1 MKKKLI
7 QHNNFL
13 KDKYSLNNKIKKT
26 FNSISNNI
34 LKQHDTTKDTY
45 HFLSNKFK
53 LDFKINDLK
62 NYKKFQNIVVVGMG
76 GSILGFNAIYE
87 FLKFKTK
94 KNIIFFDNLDKEK
107 IKNFKKNYN
116 NKNCLFIIISKS
128 GNTIE
133 TISTFF
139 ELNILKNKAKN
150 IIIITEKKNN
160 ILYSISKKYN
170 LFFIEHK
177 KYLGGRYS
185 VLSEVGMVPSYLMGI
200 NIKKIRN
207 NLTNYLTKDKKILQS
222 GSILFS
228 QIISQKKF
236 KNLIFLNY
244 SPKLEKFLFWLQQ
257 LIAESLGKKGK
268 GILPIV
274 SNCPKDHHSVLQLYL
289 DGPKDKM
296 FYFFCETT
304 TNNKSTKKKKF
315 YNKINQFTNNTVDK
329 IKNSQMSAL
338 KTILIKNKAPV
349 REFILN
355 SSNEEVLGEL
365 FTYFILET
373 SIAGRLIN
381 LNPFDQPAV
390 EQVKSLT
397 KKLLT

>member
-1 MKKKLI
+1 VKKKLI

-13 KDKYSLNNKIKKT
+13 IDKYSLNNKIKKT

-304 TNNKSTKKKKF
+304 TNNKSTKKKKL

>member
-1 MKKKLI
+1 MNKKLI
-7 QHNNFL
+7 QHKNFSI
-13 KDKYSLNNKIKKT
+13 DKYSSSKSIKKS
-26 FNSISNNI
+26 FDKI
-34 LKQHDTTKDTY
+34 LDHIFKQIDSTKDTY
-45 HFLSNKFK
+45 HFLSNKFQFN
-53 LDFKINDLK
+53 FKINDFK
-62 NYKKFQNIVVVGMG
+62 RFKKFQNIVIVGMG
-76 GSILGFNAIYE
+76 GSSLGSNAIYE
-87 FLKFKTK
+87 FLKFKIK
-94 KNIIFFDNLDKEK
+94 KNVIFFDNLEKEK
-107 IKNFKKNYN
+107 INNFKKSYDS
-116 NKNCLFIIISKS
+116 KKSLFIIISKS

-139 ELNILKNKAKN
+139 ELSILKNKAKN
-150 IIIITEKKNN
+150 IIIISEKNNN
-160 ILYSISKKYN
+160 ILYSISKKYK
-170 LFFIEHK
+170 LMFIEHK

-200 NIKKIRN
+200 NIKKIRK
-207 NLTNYLTKDKKILQS
+207 NLKNYLAKDKKILKS
-222 GSILFS
+222 GSIFLS

-257 LIAESLGKKGK
+257 LIAESLGKNGK

-289 DGPKDKM
+289 DGPQDKM
-296 FYFFCETT
+296 FYFFSEATT
-304 TNNKSTKKKKF
+304 KYKSEKKKKF
-315 YNKINQFTNNTVDK
+315 SYRKYFNNNSLDK
-329 IKNSQMSAL
+329 IKNSQMRAL

-349 REFILN
+349 REFILD
-355 SSNEEVLGEL
+355 SSSEETLGEL

-397 KKLLT
+397 KKILN

>member
-1 MKKKLI
+1 MNKKLI
-7 QHNNFL
+7 QHKNFSI
-13 KDKYSLNNKIKKT
+13 DKYPLSKSNKKSFDKILHD
-26 FNSISNNI
+26 I
-34 LKQHDTTKDTY
+34 LKQIDSTKDTY
-45 HFLSNKFK
+45 HFLSNKFQFN
-53 LDFKINDLK
+53 FKIDDIK
-62 NYKKFQNIVVVGMG
+62 RFKKYQNIVVVGMG
-76 GSILGFNAIYE
+76 GSILGSNAIYE
-87 FLKFKTK
+87 FLKFKIK
-94 KNIIFFDNLDKEK
+94 KNIIFFDNLEKEK
-107 IKNFKKNYN
+107 IKIFKKNYDS
-116 NKNCLFIIISKS
+116 KKSLFIIISKS
-128 GNTIE
+128 GKTIE
-133 TISTFF
+133 TISNFF

-150 IIIITEKKNN
+150 IIIISEKKNN
-160 ILYSISKKYN
+160 ILYSISKKYK
-170 LFFIEHK
+170 LMFIEHK

-200 NIKKIRN
+200 DIKKIRK
-207 NLTNYLTKDKKILQS
+207 NLKKYLTKEKEILQS
-222 GSILFS
+222 GSIFLS

-268 GILPIV
+268 GLLPIV

-296 FYFFCETT
+296 FYFFSEATI
-304 TNNKSTKKKKF
+304 KDKAAKKKKF
-315 YNKINQFTNNTVDK
+315 SNKMNYFNNNSLDK
-329 IKNSQMSAL
+329 IKSSQMSAL

-349 REFILN
+349 REFIFN
-355 SSNEEVLGEL
+355 SSGEETLGEL

-390 EQVKSLT
+390 EQVKCLT
-397 KKLLT
+397 KKLLI